1 VRGVLKRRPKLDA
14 IYAGTFTRNLLDIN
28 WGTSDP
34 VDALV
39 GARDVVINDPQTRPL
54 KPLGEGAGQD
64 LRELV
69 DAMEMAEESAQ

>member
-1 VRGVLKRRPKLDA
+1 M
-14 IYAGTFTRNLLDIN
+14 LDIN

-34 VDALV
+34 VDVLV